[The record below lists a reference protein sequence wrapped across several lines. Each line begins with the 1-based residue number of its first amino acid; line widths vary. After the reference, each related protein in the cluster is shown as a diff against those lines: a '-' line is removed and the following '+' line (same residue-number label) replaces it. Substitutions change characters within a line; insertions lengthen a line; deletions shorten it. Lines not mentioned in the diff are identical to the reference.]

1 MPVCPGGAVPTR
13 SLADPP
19 SALKDIRII
28 EADYGKRV
36 IGVMSA
42 RRGRLLTA
50 VLACRVLAFSLLD
63 PDAQERR
70 LARWGLVLSGAA
82 GTPIR
87 RIQWIERTAPA
98 PQRDLQRRC
107 AAFPSRSAPC

>member
-1 MPVCPGGAVPTR
+1 PVAASFVSRRTRRRTRFRSKAPESGMPVCPGGAVPTR

-70 LARWGLVLSGAA
+70 LARWGLVLSGGA
-82 GTPIR
+82 GAPIR
-87 RIQWIERTAPA
+87 RIQGI
-98 PQRDLQRRC
+98 
-107 AAFPSRSAPC
+107 